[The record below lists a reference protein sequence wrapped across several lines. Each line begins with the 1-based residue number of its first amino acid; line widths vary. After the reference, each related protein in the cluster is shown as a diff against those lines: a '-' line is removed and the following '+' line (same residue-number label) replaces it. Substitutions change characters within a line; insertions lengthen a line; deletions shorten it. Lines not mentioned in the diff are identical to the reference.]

1 MCFTLLTLMDFAR
14 FGLGSGVCSKH
25 SRGEGYFGSLFGLSG
40 IVSDPIPEYLETQC
54 LAGLNWCWRR
64 TAGTPLG
71 TDSECSDFLFLSAW
85 LFVPCVVVLVL
96 DSLLMPTTFHRFSS
110 FWKRSQ
116 FNQFLQLC
124 SNTPNFVT
132 RSPSTSSTKV
142 LAVREMTLDVS
153 F

>member
-1 MCFTLLTLMDFAR
+1 MCTALQILMDFAR
-14 FGLGSGVCSKH
+14 FWLGSGVCSKH
-25 SRGEGYFGSLFGLSG
+25 RRGGGYFGPLQCGLSRV
-40 IVSDPIPEYLETQC
+40 VSDPIQEYLETRC
-54 LAGLNWCWRR
+54 LAGLNWCWRHI
-64 TAGTPLG
+64 ACTPLG

-124 SNTPNFVT
+124 ANTPNFVALALDLIDESSC
-132 RSPSTSSTKV
+132 SP
-142 LAVREMTLDVS
+142 
-153 F
+153 